1 MAKHVVVR
9 RPTEDKA
16 LSRFESEVVFGK
28 LVVKPKR
35 RKILRLK
42 YPLVGWKIA

>member
-1 MAKHVVVR
+1 MAKHFRVS

-16 LSRFESEVVFGK
+16 LSRFSDEVVFGK
-28 LVVKPKR
+28 LVVKKR
-35 RKILRLK
+35 RKIIRLK